1 MSVAC
6 VNPTDVVRTRVYNA
20 PADRPYASGLD
31 AALQLVRTEGPL
43 AFYKGSV
50 THFLRLGPHMVLV
63 FGILE
68 QFKRLRGR

>member
-1 MSVAC
+1 MSTRSCARAC
-6 VNPTDVVRTRVYNA
+6 HAEP
-20 PADRPYASGLD
+20 G
-31 AALQLVRTEGPL
+31 AAAQLLRTEGPL